1 MKQTNETVKEM
12 INETIISDVCNT
24 TTETLNNWA
33 TYYWEHHR
41 GDQQT
46 IDDFISGF
54 KDNPLPQGFNLIQ
67 INTSIIDQCPF
78 NQYLIKSPDN
88 GSYDPKVQAYN
99 TSVLI
104 NWATEFEVFPTIIH
118 IASNI
123 YQVTLCF

>member
-12 INETIISDVCNT
+12 INETIISEIANET
-24 TTETLNNWA
+24 SQTLNNWA
-33 TYYWEHHR
+33 THYWETHR

-46 IDDFISGF
+46 IDDFLSGF

-67 INTSIIDQCPF
+67 INTSTIDGIPF

-88 GSYDPKVQAYN
+88 GSYDSKVQAYN
-99 TSVLI
+99 TSVLL

>member
-12 INETIISDVCNT
+12 RNETIITEMCET
-24 TTETLNNWA
+24 TNETLNNWA
-33 TYYWEHHR
+33 THYWETHR

-46 IDDFISGF
+46 IDDFLSGF
-54 KDNPLPQGFNLIQ
+54 QDNPLPQGFNLIQ
-67 INTSIIDQCPF
+67 INTSTIDGNPF

-88 GSYDPKVQAYN
+88 GSYDSKIWAYN
-99 TSVLI
+99 QDALS
-104 NWATEFEVFPTIIH
+104 NWGSGFDIHPIILH